1 MKDDEAKRLIRS
13 TFENQFNENNFKRF
27 IAEVLKHVDGSKEF
41 FSSEIS
47 VYGEFKN
54 YVNDYKRI
62 GQYKT
67 DKQEIIDLL
76 IVYLKNETT
85 LERARSAQRNFIR
98 WYLNGGKDNKLRDAA
113 LVAFVVKGS
122 DNWRFS
128 FVKMQ
133 YSIGQ
138 NGKIKDDTTPAKR
151 YSFIV
156 GKNES
161 SHTAQSRFLQ
171 LLTLDKEPSLTE
183 IEDAFNAERVTDEF
197 FDRYKVLFIKTV
209 DEIEKIK
216 ETTPTIKNE
225 FNSKNISTVDFGKK
239 LLGQIVF
246 VYFLQKKG
254 WLGVEKGKP
263 WGSGSKQFLRDIFEK
278 SKAKEKNF
286 FNSYLKYLFYD
297 ALNNER
303 SNQADP
309 SYYEYLECR
318 IPFLNGGLFEP
329 YKDYD
334 WKNIDLMIPNELFSN
349 QSKDGI
355 LDVFDLFNFTVKEDE
370 PLEKEVAVDPELLG
384 KIYEKL
390 NAIRE
395 DNFEEYKKAA
405 KGKKSEFNKKYG
417 VYYTPR
423 EIVHFMAQSVL
434 VEYLYDNLKSQ
445 AQESENLKENIEH
458 FIFNSDKFSG
468 NALKA
473 LETLEKKEEQKNSK
487 ISAFLKES
495 AKPIDNL
502 LENVKIVDPAVGSGA
517 FPIGLMHEIVKAR
530 EILHNLYFKD
540 TKKTTYDFK
549 SHCIQNSLYGVDID
563 SGAVEIT
570 RLRFWL
576 SLVVDEEDLTQIKP
590 LPNLDYKLV
599 VGDSLGQINEDLFRN
614 FERLEKLREDYYN
627 VTNFEQKKHLQ
638 QAIAKEIYELT
649 SGQKEFSFSV
659 YFSEI
664 MRNGGFDIVIGNPP
678 YIQLQKNKG
687 ELANRYKRLGYEVFD
702 GKGDIYTLFYEKG
715 IKILKNGGH
724 LCFITS
730 NKWMRAGYGEKLRKF
745 FSEYNPKILIDL
757 GPGVFE
763 SATVDT
769 NILLIQKSENKNLL
783 KAITLQKDDKE
794 DIKKAL
800 DKRGVILRKLSKDA
814 WFIGSDAEQRLKEK
828 IERIGKRL
836 KDWDVKIYFG
846 IKTGLNKAFI
856 ITTEKRNEILANCK
870 DEGERKRTEA
880 IIKPI
885 LRGKDINRYYYEWAD
900 LWIIGTFPA
909 LKLNIDDYPSLKK
922 YFLDNFDIRRLEQ
935 SGKKYPQF
943 DARKKTGNK
952 WFETQD
958 QIAYYPEFAKE
969 KVVWNTITDKII
981 FSYVKQDFYVLD
993 SAFMFTGKDLKYL
1006 NALLNSKVIAWWIKL
1021 SSATLGEG
1029 SYGAKIYIE
1038 KTPIPPITLAN
1049 EPIVNQIETLVDE
1062 ILTAK
1067 KQNPQANTSNLD
1079 EQIDQLVY
1087 QLYDLTEDE
1096 IKIIDGGING

>member
-1 MKDDEAKRLIRS
+1 MKEDEAKRLIRS
-13 TFENQFNENNFKRF
+13 TFENQFDENNFKRF
-27 IAEVLKHVDGSKEF
+27 IAEVLKRVDGSKEF
-41 FSSEIS
+41 FSSKIS
-47 VYGEFKN
+47 VHSEFEN
-54 YVNDYKRI
+54 YVNNYKRI

-67 DKQEIIDLL
+67 DKQEIIDVL

-171 LLTLDKEPSLTE
+171 LLTLDKEPSLAE

-216 ETTPTIKNE
+216 ETTSTIKNE

-246 VYFLQKKG
+246 IYFLQKKG

-263 WGSGSKQFLRDIFEK
+263 WGSGSKQFLRDLFEK

-309 SYYEYLECR
+309 SYYEYLDCR

-405 KGKKSEFNKKYG
+405 KGKESEFNKKYG

-445 AQESENLKENIEH
+445 KQESENLKESIEH

-468 NALKA
+468 NDLKA

-487 ISAFLKES
+487 ISAFIKEN

-502 LENVKIVDPAVGSGA
+502 LENVKIIDPAVGSGA

-540 TKKTTYDFK
+540 TKKTAYDFK

-599 VGDSLGQINEDLFRN
+599 VGDSLGQGINVGLAN
-614 FERLEKLREDYYN
+614 IKSLEKLDYLTDKYPTI
-627 VTNFEQKKHLQ
+627 TNFEEKKKLKQ
-638 QAIAKEIYELT
+638 EIDKIINKLT
-649 SGQKEFSFSV
+649 GDKKEFDYYV
-659 YFSEI
+659 YFSKI
-664 MRNGGFDIVIGNPP
+664 MRNGGFNIVIGNPP
-678 YIQLQKNKG
+678 HGADIS
-687 ELANRYKRLGYEVFD
+687 RYKKDYIENNFSFFETR
-702 GKGDIYTLFYEKG
+702 KNSASLFIEKG
-715 IKILKNGGH
+715 IKLLKPEGILAYVIPKSITFVESWEKTRKFVYKHNKLIVLIDITKAFENVKLEQVILINKKAKMGSYFYRAGDFWDKKIKINTKIKTEVADELETIPIYTDEIKLNILKKLLGGSVK
-724 LCFITS
+724 LYSISKTFRGLPYQ
-730 NKWMRAGYGEKLRKF
+730 NKISGDGY
-745 FSEYNPKILIDL
+745 
-757 GPGVFE
+757 
-763 SATVDT
+763 
-769 NILLIQKSENKNLL
+769 
-783 KAITLQKDDKE
+783 
-794 DIKKAL
+794 
-800 DKRGVILRKLSKDA
+800 
-814 WFIGSDAEQRLKEK
+814 
-828 IERIGKRL
+828 
-836 KDWDVKIYFG
+836 
-846 IKTGLNKAFI
+846 
-856 ITTEKRNEILANCK
+856 
-870 DEGERKRTEA
+870 
-880 IIKPI
+880 PI
-885 LRGKDINRYYYEWAD
+885 LRGRNLNKYMIYREIDKINIPESDFNKLKIKRLMIPKIISQNIVAHIMNPFDRITIMATYDKKGFLTLDTVMNTFLTDKSFSYEYILGILNSRLAEWFYYWFVYNRAIRTMHFDESY
-900 LWIIGTFPA
+900 IG
-909 LKLNIDDYPSLKK
+909 KLPIKK
-922 YFLDNFDIRRLEQ
+922 ITSQNQHI
-935 SGKKYPQF
+935 
-943 DARKKTGNK
+943 A
-952 WFETQD
+952 D
-958 QIAYYPEFAKE
+958 QISEL
-969 KVVWNTITDKII
+969 V
-981 FSYVKQDFYVLD
+981 
-993 SAFMFTGKDLKYL
+993 
-1006 NALLNSKVIAWWIKL
+1006 SK
-1021 SSATLGEG
+1021 
-1029 SYGAKIYIE
+1029 
-1038 KTPIPPITLAN
+1038 TLA
-1049 EPIVNQIETLVDE
+1049 IAQSRGYVNNQQKQIKVFE
-1062 ILTAK
+1062 
-1067 KQNPQANTSNLD
+1067 KQINS
-1079 EQIDQLVY
+1079 LVY
-1087 QLYDLTEDE
+1087 QLYDMTEDE
-1096 IKIIDGGING
+1096 IKIIDVGPNG